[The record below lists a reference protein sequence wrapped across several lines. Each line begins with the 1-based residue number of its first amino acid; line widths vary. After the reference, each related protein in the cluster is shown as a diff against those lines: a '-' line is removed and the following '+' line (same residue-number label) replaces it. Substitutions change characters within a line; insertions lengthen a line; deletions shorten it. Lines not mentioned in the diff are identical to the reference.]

1 MRGFPELMM
10 LYLKMPGM
18 TQAKVARGAGI
29 SSAAVSKMANGQ
41 QGSTLETATKIASVF
56 KLGKKETKEF
66 VEAAISFKAVKGG
79 EKWFGDSR
87 TEGESSNPGAGF
99 ELDRH
104 AEPAPGVPGH
114 EGDLQTPRDSVSPNP
129 RPAPLLDY
137 NHASVR
143 MSASDCDGD
152 GRAPQPEHDTAV
164 HAPSRSL
171 YRLGFEGSSCRRK
184 RGSEKGSDSCGKVGF
199 YRVVQN
205 EEMRWQSR

>member
-1 MRGFPELMM
+1 M
-10 LYLKMPGM
+10 LVFLLPLSPRWPMGNRDPP
-18 TQAKVARGAGI
+18 
-29 SSAAVSKMANGQ
+29 
-41 QGSTLETATKIASVF
+41 AS
-56 KLGKKETKEF
+56 
-66 VEAAISFKAVKGG
+66 
-79 EKWFGDSR
+79 DSR

-205 EEMRWQSR
+205 EEMRWQSRYSLLTRTINQVQILYCPFPEPSKKASLEGFLFSRVANRVVVVVPFGINQNPPSGHLTP